1 MTSGSPEGNAASRD
15 SYLTTR
21 AAALSGGSI
30 VKGNLGGTA
39 VDSDGAGTTAHL
51 AQTQD
56 NGTSMTRRLALAFI
70 AALALFA
77 FQLAHAQSSSAA
89 TGVPCPQTGN
99 ELVATDQPSYDP
111 GSVVHVSGMGC
122 APGCDVVVKVT
133 RPDGSVVSGDGSFAP
148 GSDTVTTD
156 LFGGFSYDYQ
166 LQAIPPVEGTY
177 VVEVLGLSDALLART
192 TFHDANNDANIA
204 PGWAPINTQM
214 T

>member
-99 ELVATDQPSYDP
+99 ELVATDKPSYVP
-111 GSVVHVSGMGC
+111 GSLVHMIGMGY
-122 APGCDVVVKVT
+122 APSCDVVVKVT
-133 RPDGSVVSGDGSFAP
+133 RPDGSVVTGDGTFTP
-148 GSDTVTTD
+148 GSDIVTTD
-156 LFGGFSYDYQ
+156 FLGNFSYDYQ
-166 LQAIPPVEGTY
+166 LPSNPAIEGIY
-177 VVEVLGLSDALLART
+177 SVDVLGLADTVLAST
-192 TFHDANNDANIA
+192 TFKD
-204 PGWAPINTQM
+204 
-214 T
+214 